1 MKKNFRPNLGH
12 NFPFLFFF
20 LIEISA
26 LLNVRHCLKLDNRQ
40 YHAKL
45 MMQPLENDKNPIF
58 GPEFAPQYF
67 SWVLPL
73 LVVRQCFKPSFY
85 SISTKTNE
93 ANLKK

>member
-1 MKKNFRPNLGH
+1 
-12 NFPFLFFF
+12 
-20 LIEISA
+20 
-26 LLNVRHCLKLDNRQ
+26 
-40 YHAKL
+40 

-67 SWVLPL
+67 PWVLPL
-73 LVVRQCFKPSFY
+73 LVVRQCFKPSLY